1 MGPNLRRAGHRT
13 GIMEEDDKEVDSMQI
28 GFIGTGVMGTG
39 IIKNLL
45 KAGHSVTVY
54 NRTKA
59 HAQPVLDAG
68 ATWVGSPKAVAAA
81 SQVTMTMVGYPQD
94 VEDVY
99 TGENGIFAGAQP
111 DSLVV
116 DMTTSTPTLAVK
128 LTKMAH
134 EQHLLALDAPVSGGD
149 VGAQNATLTV
159 MVGGD
164 KSAYDRLL
172 PVFQQI
178 GQRVNYFGLAGK
190 GQHTKMA
197 NQIMIAGTMTG
208 LTEMLVYAKAA
219 DLDLPEVLTTLSSGG
234 ADNWSMENYV
244 PRILKGDYTPG
255 FFAKHFLKD
264 LRIALQE
271 ADRMHLD
278 LPATRQAKQ
287 LYETMV
293 DDRGLGNDG
302 TQGLIKLY
310 EQPQD

>member
-1 MGPNLRRAGHRT
+1 
-13 GIMEEDDKEVDSMQI
+13 MQI

-39 IIKNLL
+39 IILNLL
-45 KAGHSVTVY
+45 KAGHQVTVY

-59 HAQPVLDAG
+59 HAQTALAAG
-68 ATWVGSPKAVAAA
+68 ANWADSPKKVAAA
-81 SQVTMTMVGYPQD
+81 SQVILTMVGYPQD

-99 TGENGIFAGAQP
+99 TREDGIFAGAQP
-111 DSLVV
+111 ESIVV
-116 DMTTSTPTLAVK
+116 DMTTSTPTLAFE
-128 LTKMAH
+128 LTQIAH
-134 EQHLLALDAPVSGGD
+134 DKGLLALDAPVSGGD
-149 VGAQNATLTV
+149 VGAQNATLTI

-164 KSAYDRLL
+164 KQAYDQLL
-172 PVFQQI
+172 PIFQQI
-178 GQRVNYFGLAGK
+178 GQRVNYFGAAGK

-219 DLDLPEVLTTLSSGG
+219 DLDLPEVLATLSSGG
-234 ADNWSMENYV
+234 ADNWSMDNYV
-244 PRILKGDYTPG
+244 PRILQDDYTPG

-264 LRIALQE
+264 LRIALRE

-293 DDRGLGNDG
+293 DDCGLGNDG

-310 EQPQD
+310 EEK

>member
-1 MGPNLRRAGHRT
+1 
-13 GIMEEDDKEVDSMQI
+13 MQI

-39 IIKNLL
+39 IVLNLL
-45 KAGHSVTVY
+45 KAGQSVVVY

-59 HAQPVLDAG
+59 HAQRVLDAG
-68 ATWVGSPKAVAAA
+68 ATWADTPQAVAQQA
-81 SQVTMTMVGYPQD
+81 QLVMTMVGYPSD
-94 VEDVY
+94 VEAVY
-99 TGENGIFAGAQP
+99 TGEQGIFAGVQAG
-111 DSLVV
+111 SMVV
-116 DMTTSTPTLAVK
+116 DLTTSTPALAVK
-128 LTKMAH
+128 LTALAH
-134 EQHLLALDAPVSGGD
+134 DHGVQALDAPVSGGD

-164 KSAYDRLL
+164 RAAYDRVL

-178 GQRVNYFGLAGK
+178 GQRVNYFGTAGK

-219 DLDLPEVLTTLSSGG
+219 DLDLPQVLATLSSGG
-234 ADNWSMENYV
+234 ADNWSMDNYV

-278 LPATRQAKQ
+278 LPATKQAKR
-287 LYETMV
+287 LYEVMV
-293 DDRGLGNDG
+293 DDFGLGNDG
-302 TQGLIKLY
+302 TQGLIKTY
-310 EQPQD
+310 EQES

>member
-1 MGPNLRRAGHRT
+1 
-13 GIMEEDDKEVDSMQI
+13 MQI

-39 IIKNLL
+39 IVLNLL
-45 KAGHSVTVY
+45 KAGQSVVVY

-59 HAQPVLDAG
+59 HAQQVLDAG
-68 ATWVGSPKAVAAA
+68 ATWADTPQAVAQQA
-81 SQVTMTMVGYPQD
+81 QLVMTMVGYPSD
-94 VEDVY
+94 VEAVY
-99 TGENGIFAGAQP
+99 TGENGIFAGIQAG
-111 DSLVV
+111 SIVV
-116 DMTTSTPTLAVK
+116 DMTTSTPALAVK
-128 LTKMAH
+128 LTALAH
-134 EQHLLALDAPVSGGD
+134 DHDVQALDAPVSGGD

-164 KSAYDRLL
+164 RAAYDRVL

-178 GQRVNYFGLAGK
+178 GQRVNYFGTAGK

-219 DLDLPEVLTTLSSGG
+219 DLDLPQVLATLSSGG
-234 ADNWSMENYV
+234 ADNWSMDNYV

-278 LPATRQAKQ
+278 LPATKQAKL
-287 LYETMV
+287 LYEAMV
-293 DDRGLGNDG
+293 DDFGLGNDG
-302 TQGLIKLY
+302 TQGLIKTY
-310 EQPQD
+310 EQD